1 MWLRI
6 EPRPEPS
13 RLMRYLSPLLAVA
26 LMLICGMVLFKVL
39 GKSPVEGFKIFFL
52 QPMADR

>member
-1 MWLRI
+1 MWLRL

-26 LMLICGMVLFKVL
+26 LMVACGLKRL
-39 GKSPVEGFKIFFL
+39 L
-52 QPMADR
+52 LR